1 MVPPMSKSFAAFT
14 VVAALVACGS
24 KDPKPAAPPPAAVDA
39 AAVVVDAAAVA
50 VDAAPAPEPAAAVD
64 AGGGGAAWDDLSKEE
79 QTAVMRNKVMPA
91 MKTAFKGFDAKDFAK
106 FNCKTCHGAG
116 AVDKTFEMPNPKLP
130 RLDFAALKAGKDAA
144 MVKFMKETVT
154 PQVAELLGMPVHD
167 ATHPDGFGC
176 LDCHLE
182 KGK

>member
-1 MVPPMSKSFAAFT
+1 MVAPMSKSFACLA
-14 VVAALVACGS
+14 VAALTACGS
-24 KDPKPAAPPPAAVDA
+24 SDPKPAPAPPAAA
-39 AAVVVDAAAVA
+39 
-50 VDAAPAPEPAAAVD
+50 DAAPPIDATPPPIDAAPLPID
-64 AGGGGAAWDDLSKEE
+64 AGGGAAAWDDLSKPE
-79 QTAVMRNKVMPA
+79 QTAIMRDKVMPA
-91 MKTAFKGFDAKDFAK
+91 MKAAFKGFDAKDFAK
-106 FNCKTCHGAG
+106 LNCKTCHGAG

-154 PQVAELLGMPVHD
+154 PQVAALLGMPVHD